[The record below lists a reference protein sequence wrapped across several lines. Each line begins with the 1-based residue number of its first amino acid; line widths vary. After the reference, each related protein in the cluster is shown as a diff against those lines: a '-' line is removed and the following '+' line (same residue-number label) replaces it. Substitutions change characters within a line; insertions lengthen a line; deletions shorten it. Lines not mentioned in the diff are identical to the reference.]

1 MGISSRLCRLMV
13 DTSLLA
19 VVEVINL
26 PGHFLFVLGTVV
38 VDSSRNGWSGFSVRR
53 KPHADP
59 VSSWKNPSIS
69 MIFHKEISIYCTG
82 WWFGICFIFPN
93 SWHDDPIWLIF
104 FRGVETTIYCS
115 LGIFQPRLSTR
126 GYVFIHDHSCSW
138 NRKDQNNHTWAMGLV
153 TSGYCNWLVTGI
165 QLL

>member
-19 VVEVINL
+19 VVEVIDL

-38 VDSSRNGWSGFSVRR
+38 EDSSRNGWSGFSVRR

-59 VSSWKNPSIS
+59 VSSWKNPTISI
-69 MIFHKEISIYCTG
+69 IFHKEISIYCTG
-82 WWFGICFIFPN
+82 WWFGTCFIFPN

-104 FRGVETTIYCS
+104 FRGVETSIHCS

-126 GYVFIHDHSCSW
+126 GIQRLCVHSWSFMFMEQKRSKQPYLGHLGPW
-138 NRKDQNNHTWAMGLV
+138 T
-153 TSGYCNWLVTGI
+153 GYIWL
-165 QLL
+165 L